1 MSIAVDSQALRA
13 AFTDLVKIPSPSFN
27 ERAVGDYVAA
37 AVAKMGYR
45 ATEDLA
51 GKKHDGDCGNV
62 VVSVPASDPK
72 LPALLITAHMD
83 TVEDGVAPIRPLFDV
98 ANERFHTSGETILGG
113 DDKAGVAVMLEVLRQ
128 LKEKKL
134 PHGEL
139 LFVFAVAEEKGSC
152 GAEFLD
158 PGLYRGFAAGL
169 VLDHSDPAEIVLGAP
184 TKVDLHLTVHGIGGH
199 AAFPEGRINA
209 AQVLARTVGR
219 LPQGRLDEHTTAN
232 LGISWSGTAVNII
245 PELAYAEYEIRSHR
259 EQLLDSHLAQILML
273 IENSVREARV
283 ANRDARGS
291 KEAIKATIDV
301 DLITMFS
308 GYRLD
313 DDAPAV
319 RLLEKAIAA
328 RGLAPRKTLNQGGS
342 DANTY
347 NARGLPCVVVGCGMH
362 DVHGTSEYADI
373 GEMADCAGI
382 VLAAITG
389 QE

>member
-1 MSIAVDSQALRA
+1 MDINADSQALRA
-13 AFTDLVKIPSPSFN
+13 TFTDLVKIPSPSFN
-27 ERAVGDYVAA
+27 ERAVGDYVIAA
-37 AVAKMGYR
+37 LARLGCR

-51 GKKHDGDCGNV
+51 GKKHEGNCGNL
-62 VVSVPASDPK
+62 VVSLPATDSR
-72 LPALLITAHMD
+72 LPALLISAHLD

-98 ANERFHTSGETILGG
+98 TAERFYTSGETILGG
-113 DDKAGVAVMLEVLRQ
+113 DDKAGVAVMLEVLRL
-128 LKEKKL
+128 LKEKRL

-158 PGLYRGFAAGL
+158 PGLYRRFAAGL
-169 VLDHSDPAEIVLGAP
+169 ILDSSSPAEIVVGAP

-219 LPQGRLDEHTTAN
+219 LPLGRLDEHTTAN
-232 LGISWSGTAVNII
+232 LGISWAGTAVNII

-273 IENSVREARV
+273 IENSVREARI
-283 ANRDARGS
+283 ASRDARGS
-291 KEAIKATIDV
+291 KEALKATIDV
-301 DLITMFS
+301 DLITMFT
-308 GYRLD
+308 GYHLD

-328 RGLAPRKTLNQGGS
+328 RGLTPAKTLSQGGS

-347 NARGLPCVVVGCGMH
+347 NARGLPSLVIGCGMH
-362 DVHGTSEYADI
+362 EMHGTAEYADL
-373 GEMADCAGI
+373 GEMVDCANI
-382 VLAAITG
+382 VLSAIAG
-389 QE
+389 QD

>member
-1 MSIAVDSQALRA
+1 MNIAVDSQALRA
-13 AFTDLVKIPSPSFN
+13 TFTDLVKIPSPSFN

-37 AVAKMGYR
+37 AVAKLGYR

-51 GKKHDGDCGNV
+51 GKKHEGNCGNV
-62 VVSVPASDPK
+62 IVSVPASDPK

-98 ANERFHTSGETILGG
+98 TSERFHTSGETILGG
-113 DDKAGVAVMLEVLRQ
+113 DDKAGVAAMLEVLRQ
-128 LKEKKL
+128 LKEGKL

-169 VLDHSDPAEIVLGAP
+169 VLDHSSPAEIVVGAP

-199 AAFPEGRINA
+199 AACPEGHINA

-219 LPQGRLDEHTTAN
+219 LPLGRLDEHTTAN

-283 ANRDARGS
+283 ANRGARGS
-291 KEAIKATIDV
+291 KEALKATIDV

-308 GYRLD
+308 GFHLD
-313 DDAPAV
+313 DDAPSV

-328 RGLAPRKTLNQGGS
+328 RGLAPRKVLTQGGS
-342 DANTY
+342 DANVY
-347 NARGLPCVVVGCGMH
+347 NARGLPSMVVGCGMR
-362 DVHGTSEYADI
+362 DVHGTSEYANL
-373 GEMADCAGI
+373 GEMVDCAGV